1 MVDNIT
7 KAEFIIEQ
15 YTLTLKHELI
25 DNGKSFQ
32 IEQPII
38 AKCVFPLS
46 DKFSHNIK
54 TRPYILD
61 NVITDLVRLVYD
73 KAMEEDK

>member
-1 MVDNIT
+1 MNDNIT
-7 KAEFIIEQ
+7 KADMVIEQ

-25 DNGKSFQ
+25 DNGKPFQ

-46 DKFSHNIK
+46 DKYMHNIQ
-54 TRPYILD
+54 TRPYILN

-73 KAMEEDK
+73 KAME